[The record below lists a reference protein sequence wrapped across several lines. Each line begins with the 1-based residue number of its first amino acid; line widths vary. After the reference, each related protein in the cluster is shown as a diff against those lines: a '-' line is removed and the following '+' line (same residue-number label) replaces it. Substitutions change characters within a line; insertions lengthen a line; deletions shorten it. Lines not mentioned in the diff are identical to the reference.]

1 MQLNDSTCSASRPL
15 SMATGATRAAA
26 MSSP

>member
-1 MQLNDSTCSASRPL
+1 MQLNDSTLFRQQPL